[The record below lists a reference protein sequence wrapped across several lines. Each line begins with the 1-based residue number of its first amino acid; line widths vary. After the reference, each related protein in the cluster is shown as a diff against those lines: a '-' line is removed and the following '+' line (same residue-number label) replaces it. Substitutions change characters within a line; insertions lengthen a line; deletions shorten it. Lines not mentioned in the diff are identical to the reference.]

1 MIQTGGFDLLI
12 AWSTFVLLLLVLA
25 VFVLRVRSDVFAETA
40 RSTTTDGDSPTKGG
54 GDEPSLDDANLRRL
68 EAPET

>member
-12 AWSTFVLLLLVLA
+12 GWSIFLLLLVVLA

-40 RSTTTDGDSPTKGG
+40 RSTTAAGDSPTTSG

-68 EAPET
+68 EAHEK